1 MIFFCFSACKKKK
14 KKFYQEYYNTIR
26 TRKLLLQLFKA
37 RKAYEEN
44 WQEETAGKVLPCEQ
58 ADASIHTDPVRTSLT
73 IRGQEQTRKQT
84 VQERPA
90 PQLG

>member
-1 MIFFCFSACKKKK
+1 M
-14 KKFYQEYYNTIR
+14 
-26 TRKLLLQLFKA
+26 
-37 RKAYEEN
+37 
-44 WQEETAGKVLPCEQ
+44 GKVLPCEQ
-58 ADASIHTDPVRTSLT
+58 ADTSIHTDPVRTSLT